1 MKRTIIHLGLLFGL
15 ASGLGACAAGPS
27 APTHYYVLSST
38 QTDPGTP
45 RGPTGS
51 GPSVE
56 LTRVAL
62 AEYLNQPGI
71 VTRVQTNE
79 VQRAENDLWAGP
91 LADDITRTV
100 GENLSLML
108 PTDHLSVS
116 GAAQA
121 SSASYTVEV
130 EIVRFDRDAQN
141 MVHLVARWAVTRND
155 GRKLVG
161 MRRSSFQQTS
171 SADYPG
177 TVSAMSHALGDLC
190 TEIASAINRS
200 ASEGPG
206 VPLAARPATR

>member
-1 MKRTIIHLGLLFGL
+1 MNRTIISLSLFLGL
-15 ASGLGACAAGPS
+15 ASGLGGCTPGPS
-27 APTHYYVLSST
+27 APTHYYVLT
-38 QTDPGTP
+38 ATAPADPAAP
-45 RGPTGS
+45 RGSVGT

-56 LTRVAL
+56 LARVAL
-62 AEYLNQPGI
+62 AEYLNQPNI

-116 GAAQA
+116 GSGQA

-141 MVHLVARWAVTRND
+141 VVHLIARWAVTRND
-155 GRKLVG
+155 GRKLVA
-161 MRRSSFQQTS
+161 MRRSSFEQS
-171 SADYPG
+171 SSGDYAG
-177 TVSAMSHALGDLC
+177 TVAAMSRALSDLC
-190 TEIASAINRS
+190 AEIANAIKR
-200 ASEGPG
+200 G
-206 VPLAARPATR
+206 